1 MKRRSLLKAG
11 AALAVPGFMSF
22 GASAKPALRTKA
34 PKILIVY
41 FSRPGM
47 NYVLG
52 DMVNLPV
59 GNTEKFAKIIAKTL
73 GAPLFRIEPVTPYP
87 FDYRKTTAIAREERS
102 AGKAWDAKAIPDI
115 RGYDV
120 IFWGHPIWY
129 GEMPYLVRGVLSKLD
144 CSGKTIVPFVTHEG
158 SGIGN
163 TASLIRSFQKKAEV
177 REGLGILGTRFAR
190 NEPVITA
197 WLKRLGY
204 QK

>member
-1 MKRRSLLKAG
+1 M
-11 AALAVPGFMSF
+11 
-22 GASAKPALRTKA
+22 
-34 PKILIVY
+34 
-41 FSRPGM
+41 
-47 NYVLG
+47 
-52 DMVNLPV
+52 
-59 GNTEKFAKIIAKTL
+59 
-73 GAPLFRIEPVTPYP
+73 
-87 FDYRKTTAIAREERS
+87 
-102 AGKAWDAKAIPDI
+102 
-115 RGYDV
+115 

-190 NEPVITA
+190 NEPVEPEITA